1 MATIRPLCR
10 RCSALLPPTRTF
22 TSSSVRLST
31 PKSAST
37 ILSKP
42 TWSVASLLPSPSKS
56 GAVKESADEP
66 ISRAKLHHL
75 LRLSA
80 LPLPESEAEET
91 AMLRTLHS
99 QLHFV
104 RDVQSVDTTG
114 VEPLRSL
121 RDETTEGVAEAT
133 IGLQELQNALGK
145 EIRFGHKRRPKR
157 LRGEKVETTGVEDW
171 NPLETASRTA
181 GKYFVVQSSKKEE
194 A

>member
-1 MATIRPLCR
+1 MAMMRPLCR
-10 RCSALLPPTRTF
+10 RCSALLPQTRTF
-22 TSSSVRLST
+22 TSSSVRLSA
-31 PKSAST
+31 PKPAST
-37 ILSKP
+37 LLSKP
-42 TWSVASLLPSPSKS
+42 TWSVASLLPPCSRA
-56 GAVKESADEP
+56 GATEQATEEP

-80 LPLPESEAEET
+80 LPLPETEAEET

-133 IGLQELQNALGK
+133 IGLQELQDALGK
-145 EIRFGHKRRPKR
+145 EILFGHKKRPKR
-157 LRGEKVETTGVEDW
+157 LRGKKFDTKGVEDW

-181 GKYFVVQSSKKEE
+181 GKYFVVQSSKREE
-194 A
+194 S

>member
-1 MATIRPLCR
+1 MLPFCS
-10 RCSALLPPTRTF
+10 RCTALLPQTRTF
-22 TSSSVRLST
+22 TSSCVRLST
-31 PKSAST
+31 PKVASSV
-37 ILSKP
+37 LSKP
-42 TWSVASLLPSPSKS
+42 TWSVASLLPPYSK
-56 GAVKESADEP
+56 GAAAEESTREP

-114 VEPLRSL
+114 VEPLRSI

-145 EIRFGHKRRPKR
+145 EIRFGHKKRPKR
-157 LRGEKVETTGVEDW
+157 LRGEKFDNKGIEDW

>member
-1 MATIRPLCR
+1 MRPLCS
-10 RCSALLPPTRTF
+10 RCTALPPQTRTF
-22 TSSSVRLST
+22 TSSCVRLST
-31 PKSAST
+31 PKAASS

-42 TWSVASLLPSPSKS
+42 TWSVASLLPPSSK
-56 GAVKESADEP
+56 GAAAEESTREP
-66 ISRAKLHHL
+66 ISRAKLYHL

-121 RDETTEGVAEAT
+121 RDETTEGVTEAT

-145 EIRFGHKRRPKR
+145 EIPFGHKKRPKR
-157 LRGEKVETTGVEDW
+157 LRGEKVDTQGIEDW
-171 NPLETASRTA
+171 NTLETASRTA